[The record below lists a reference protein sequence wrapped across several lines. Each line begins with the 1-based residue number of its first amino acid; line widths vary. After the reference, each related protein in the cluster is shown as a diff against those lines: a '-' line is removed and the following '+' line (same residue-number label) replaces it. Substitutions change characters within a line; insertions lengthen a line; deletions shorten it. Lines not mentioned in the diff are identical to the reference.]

1 MESIQL
7 DPALLRNIKSKTVL
21 VSGAAGGIGL
31 EIVRLFYSN
40 GASVVMA
47 DLERGR
53 PTAEAFIRTA
63 SDPSRV
69 IFVAANTLAWD
80 EMKHLFK
87 MAVKAFS
94 SLDVVIANA
103 GVMESHPTLDVETV
117 DAAGDLLEA
126 TEASKVID
134 INLKGTLSTLR
145 LALHHM
151 KGNKERFA
159 DGSRGSIVL
168 VSSTSGYFGG
178 TGASYNIRIN
188 GVAPFVTPTSMAGGF
203 ASEWAAAGLPS
214 NTTEQVARVVAA
226 ISQDPAR
233 TGSCYMTCGN
243 IIREM
248 EATRQALLGQWLG
261 NDVAQL
267 MTSAS
272 TFFADL
278 GGYPLPKLEALQD

>member
-1 MESIQL
+1 
-7 DPALLRNIKSKTVL
+7 
-21 VSGAAGGIGL
+21 
-31 EIVRLFYSN
+31 
-40 GASVVMA
+40 MA

-53 PTAEAFIRTA
+53 PTAEAFIRTVP
-63 SDPSRV
+63 DQSRV
-69 IFVAANTLAWD
+69 IFIAANTLAWN
-80 EMKHLFK
+80 EMKDLFK
-87 MAVKAFS
+87 TAIQIFN

-134 INLKGTLSTLR
+134 INLKGTLNSRHAALR

-178 TGASYNIRIN
+178 TGVAAYVSSKHGVTGLLRAAHLVAASYNISVN
-188 GVAPFVTPTSMAGGF
+188 GVAPFVTPTNMAGGF

-214 NTTEQVARVVAA
+214 NTTEQVARVVAT
-226 ISQDPAR
+226 ISQDPGR
-233 TGSCYMTCGN
+233 RGSCYMTCGN

-261 NDVAQL
+261 DDVAQL
-267 MTSAS
+267 MASAG

-278 GGYPLPKLEALQD
+278 GGYRLPKLEALQD